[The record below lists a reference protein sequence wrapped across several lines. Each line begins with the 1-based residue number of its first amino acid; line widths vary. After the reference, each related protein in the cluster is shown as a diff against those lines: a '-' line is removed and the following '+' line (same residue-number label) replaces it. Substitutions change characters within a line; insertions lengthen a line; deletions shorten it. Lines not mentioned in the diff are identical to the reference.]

1 MSVVMEDRMCLKL
14 IALAEEFYKDTKN
27 IEALNQYRAS
37 KCNGQ
42 AAQENSS
49 IRREENEQE
58 NSSNF

>member
-1 MSVVMEDRMCLKL
+1 MCLKL